1 MAPKDEEKKG
11 DGGTTNNNVYIMHK
25 EYAWVPARL
34 LSVDGEKGKVSV
46 PQYPDE
52 ASILTDNG
60 KGATSWEEKTV
71 SLKHYPGKTFP
82 MQNLNKDDELDEK
95 PDMCDLAF
103 LHEVR

>member
-1 MAPKDEEKKG
+1 MGKEDEKGG
-11 DGGTTNNNVYIMHK
+11 DGGGTNNNVYIMHK

-34 LSVDGEKGKVSV
+34 LSLDGDKGKVSV
-46 PQYPDE
+46 PQYADE

-60 KGATSWEEKTV
+60 EGASSWEEKTV

-82 MQNLNKDDELDEK
+82 MQNLNKDDKLDEQK
-95 PDMCDLAF
+95 DMCDLAF